1 MVGLK
6 QRGLDLRVR
15 YEMCWC
21 ELKSAAWGDVDI
33 VVLGVV

>member
-1 MVGLK
+1 
-6 QRGLDLRVR
+6 
-15 YEMCWC
+15 MCWC